1 MLRRDYTS
9 YHITSTFIEESFI
22 RVNVPFISASIPIQI
37 SKSRSNLRHQK
48 SYLSNTVKIDT
59 QIEITQQQG
68 IFLLAS
74 QLWTASYFTHL
85 IIAKKPK

>member
-1 MLRRDYTS
+1 MLRDYTS

-22 RVNVPFISASIPIQI
+22 RVNVPFISASIPIQT
-37 SKSRSNLRHQK
+37 SKSRNNLRHQK
-48 SYLSNTVKIDT
+48 SYLSNTVKINT

-68 IFLLAS
+68 IFSLAS
-74 QLWTASYFTHL
+74 QLWTASYFTLL